1 MRVLR
6 IVVALLALAGARA
19 AQAQTGYRVIVNATN
34 PTESLTRTE
43 LSRLFLKKVTAWKS
57 GRPVVVVDQVE
68 HAPPRAP
75 FTRDVHER
83 EIASVKSY
91 WQQMVFAG
99 RAVPPTE
106 KMSDAEVLAFVGA
119 NPNAIGYVSASVP
132 LGDGV
137 KVLAIGT
144 R

>member
-19 AQAQTGYRVIVNATN
+19 AHAQAGYRVIVNAAN
-34 PTESLTRTE
+34 PAESISRTE
-43 LSRLFLKKVTAWKS
+43 LSRLFLKKVTTWKT

-68 HAPPRAP
+68 NASARAQ
-75 FTRDVHER
+75 FTREVHER
-83 EIASVKSY
+83 EITSVKSY

-106 KMSDAEVLAFVGA
+106 KPSDADVLAFVRA
-119 NPNAIGYVSASVP
+119 NPNAVGYVSANAT
-132 LGDGV
+132 LADGV
-137 KVLAIGT
+137 KVLAVN